1 MAEKTRNHVLHGVYA
16 LARVHEVA
24 GEGCHRSRGVL
35 GHCKGEDEGGDGLR
49 GTKEGRKDYD
59 KVQST

>member
-1 MAEKTRNHVLHGVYA
+1 MAEKTRNHILHGIYA

-24 GEGCHRSRGVL
+24 GEGFYWSRGVFAPY
-35 GHCKGEDEGGDGLR
+35 KGEDEGEDGVER
-49 GTKEGRKDYD
+49 TKGKKEYG